1 METIEKMVDDDL
13 IALKKT
19 INYIFKQNATANRNL
34 MYDVFLKHIA
44 RRITL
49 KKPIQYNIT
58 FCLYATLPK
67 IFRTNAYKEIV
78 CYAVN
83 KYFPSND
90 VILFEQFLIDNN
102 VKEKYVSQTK
112 DKYIP
117 IVTTPKNYF
126 LVHPFWSD
134 KFFLELHTKWVNTL
148 YWNRKFSPKYGN
160 DYLSMLIKKYP
171 YILKNYNFKIMTKI
185 SY

>member
-1 METIEKMVDDDL
+1 MTILNKLVDDDL

-19 INYIFKQNATANRNL
+19 INYIFKQNATANRKL

-44 RRITL
+44 RCITL

-58 FCLYATLPK
+58 YYLYATHPK

-83 KYFPSND
+83 KYFPNNE
-90 VILFEQFLIDNN
+90 VILFKKFLIDNN
-102 VKEKYVSQTK
+102 VKDKYVSQIK

-117 IVTTPKNYF
+117 TDTTPQNYF
-126 LVHPFWSD
+126 LVQPFGLTNFWWD
-134 KFFLELHTKWVNTL
+134 LHTK
-148 YWNRKFSPKYGN
+148 
-160 DYLSMLIKKYP
+160 
-171 YILKNYNFKIMTKI
+171 
-185 SY
+185 